1 MPWAEQLPSGRW
13 RASYRD
19 PAGRIRSAGTFDHKK
34 RAEVVAAAAETDA
47 RKLGWRDP
55 DAGRQ
60 TWGSW
65 CDVWWPTRAVE
76 PGTAQRDALSR
87 DKHLMPQWR
96 DTPIGLITRH
106 DVKAWVIKLSA
117 DLAPATV
124 QRILYLFSA
133 SLNAAIDAEITATN
147 PAAKIRI
154 VKGQTNVMR
163 FLTHDEFSA
172 VVDEMPAAY
181 DRALATLLVGTGAR
195 WGEGVGVHIPRLDT
209 RRGMLRIAEVWD
221 DEMSRVKPYP
231 KGRKIRDV
239 PVPEWVL
246 DVIEPIIGE
255 RTSGLIFDRGNGR
268 PIIASNWRSRVW
280 GPALERSGI
289 GHVRVHDLRH
299 TYASWLIQA
308 GVPLA
313 EVGRLMGH
321 VSPITTQL
329 YAHLADVDSARI
341 LRALPNPSRGA
352 NVEQTDVA
360 QQGTILHRI
369 AP

>member
-1 MPWAEQLPSGRW
+1 MPWAEQLPSGKW
-13 RASYRD
+13 RAVYRD
-19 PAGRIRSAGTFDHKK
+19 ASGQRRSAGTFDHKR
-34 RAEVVAAAAETDA
+34 RAETAAAVAETEA
-47 RKLGWRDP
+47 RKAGWRDP
-55 DAGRQ
+55 DAGKQ
-60 TWGSW
+60 TWGTWCESW
-65 CDVWWPTRAVE
+65 WNTRAVE
-76 PGTAQRDALSR
+76 PGTLHRDALSR
-87 DKHLMPQWR
+87 DKHLMARWGK
-96 DTPIGLITRH
+96 TPIAAITRH
-106 DVKAWVIKLSA
+106 DVKAWVTNLSA
-117 DLAPATV
+117 TLAPATV

-133 SLNAAIDAEITATN
+133 SLNAAIDAEILTAN

-154 VKGQTNVMR
+154 VKGQTNTMR

-172 VVDEMPAAY
+172 VADELPTEY

-195 WGEGVGVHIPRLDT
+195 WGEGVGVHIPRLDL

-221 DEMSRVKPYP
+221 DEMSRIKPYP

-239 PVPEWVL
+239 PMPEWVL
-246 DVIEPIIGE
+246 EVVEPIIGE
-255 RTSGLIFDRGNGR
+255 RTTGLVFDRGNGR

-280 GPALERSGI
+280 YPAVERSGV
-289 GHVRVHDLRH
+289 GHTRVHDLRH

-329 YAHLADVDSARI
+329 YAHLADVDSVRI

-352 NVEQTDVA
+352 NVGQTDTPPRYTTLRRA
-360 QQGTILHRI
+360 T
-369 AP
+369 